1 MAPPVSPALRLP
13 VALHRL
19 RVGLPVL
26 PLIIGMASAPFL
38 LAIPAD
44 LVVHGVGF
52 NLATVIIPPMAPLT
66 VWCSH
71 KRSVED
77 ENGEAERVAGGS
89 GKGGRSSDRS
99 GIEIRALQ
107 GERIAVRRTKTERV
121 PIQANRQGI
130 QNRYGGSDLRNSRW
144 RLDKYGL
151 ADCLKIEGR
160 MPDSADTG
168 AIEMLYRRY
177 GATLMLFAA
186 AITGERSRAQ
196 DAVH

>member
-66 VWCSH
+66 VWAPTNDLLRMKTGRLKELLAVAAKEGAHQTAPGS
-71 KRSVED
+71 RFEPS
-77 ENGEAERVAGGS
+77 RVSALRCAVQKPS
-89 GKGGRSSDRS
+89 ESQFKPIGK
-99 GIEIRALQ
+99 EY
-107 GERIAVRRTKTERV
+107 KTDM
-121 PIQANRQGI
+121 G
-130 QNRYGGSDLRNSRW
+130 DL
-144 RLDKYGL
+144 
-151 ADCLKIEGR
+151 I
-160 MPDSADTG
+160 
-168 AIEMLYRRY
+168 
-177 GATLMLFAA
+177 
-186 AITGERSRAQ
+186 
-196 DAVH
+196 